1 MPKIASYDLFG
12 LLVDWKT
19 GNFDGVLALL
29 SSRLYE
35 AGDLGLNRDFLR
47 NFCLYRKQAEELA
60 RTTYTGF
67 GCDEI
72 SLKQIYQA
80 LCMNGGITEDK
91 ACTIMD
97 MEMSAWKDN
106 LYLKEKEVDEMKR
119 NIQAGYKVVVM
130 ADSVI
135 SAGSLCPWLA
145 LLDPVFG
152 QVDIYVSADYKK
164 KSSSG
169 NLFNA
174 VRVELGRENF
184 KEWQHRA
191 AKKEKFHIWMRRSG
205 MQITVAPEEAD
216 MELEQLLFVKYG
228 FNYTAQQYVGIA
240 RRKLQEENS
249 ISYGTRAGISF
260 GGPLLTSYVKWILQE
275 SMRKGIRRL
284 YFIARDGHLPMKIA
298 DVMIKAWHL
307 PIETHYLY
315 GSRKAWR
322 MPAYDGTEIML
333 RHIILYS
340 EVYDMQSL
348 ANTLNIEA
356 PFLLQYFPWLGEYVD
371 NNFSASLRSLITDI
385 ICRNE
390 KFRKALKNIHKE
402 KRMNVVAYL
411 RQEIDVSDNSF
422 AFVDM
427 NGSGFTQQTL
437 ARLIQS
443 FYPHVIRTFYFA
455 LHRMWPENHFCQYF
469 VFVPGLMMK
478 NHALLEVMTRAF
490 HGQTKG
496 YEVRSSRYVPIIDDA
511 ETLLEASGYQDY
523 IDGCMKFC
531 QVFAD
536 EFCLEMG
543 LDLSLIVDY
552 VETLI
557 KLPES
562 NIYIFF
568 ADLPFNATGRKEDTG
583 QYAPRLSKKDIRNI
597 YLFNRKSI
605 RTSYF
610 KGYDLELSRSRCT
623 LQEQRRIDLYQQR
636 HDELCSR
643 FRAIWHKEL
652 DEVANPYDWLFQEE
666 MAAILGS
673 RVVLYGAGKYG
684 QRVYEYL
691 RQLSRIQIVG
701 WLDKEWQNKQNSG
714 LAVMGNIQA
723 LKELEFDIVIIGVSK
738 RDFINEIREMLSK
751 MGVPD
756 ERILYLYKYLY
767 YGSINFDILEDA

>member
-1 MPKIASYDLFG
+1 MTKITSYDLFG
-12 LLVDWKT
+12 LLADWKT
-19 GNFDGVLALL
+19 GNFDGVVALL
-29 SSRLYE
+29 GSKLYDAE
-35 AGDLGLNRDFLR
+35 DIGLEQAFLK

-80 LCMNGGITEDK
+80 LCMNGGITEK
-91 ACTIMD
+91 IASTIMD
-97 MEMSAWKDN
+97 MELSIWKEN
-106 LYLKEKEVDEMKR
+106 LCLIKKEVEKMKSK
-119 NIQAGYKVVVM
+119 IQAGYKVIVL
-130 ADSVI
+130 ADSVVG
-135 SAGSLCPWLA
+135 ADYLRPWLVH
-145 LLDPVFG
+145 LEPVFG
-152 QVDIYVSADYKK
+152 QVDIYVSADYRK

-174 VRVELGRENF
+174 VREELGRKDF
-184 KEWQHRA
+184 KEWRHRA
-191 AKKEKFHIWMRRSG
+191 VKKENFHIWMRRSG
-205 MQITVAPEEAD
+205 MQIEVVLKEAD
-216 MELEQLLFVKYG
+216 MELEQCLLAKHA
-228 FNYTAQQYVGIA
+228 FNYTAQQYLGIA
-240 RRKLQEENS
+240 RRRLQEENS
-249 ISYGTRAGISF
+249 ISYGTLAGISF

-275 SMRKGIRRL
+275 SMRRGIRRL
-284 YFIARDGHLPMKIA
+284 YFIARDGCLPMQMA

-340 EVYDMQSL
+340 EIYNVQSL
-348 ANTLNIEA
+348 ASALDIENG
-356 PFLLQYFPWLGEYVD
+356 FLLQHFPWMKD
-371 NNFSASLRSLITDI
+371 CNDNFSASLHSLITDV

-390 KFRKALKNIHKE
+390 EFRKALKNVHQE
-402 KRMNVVAYL
+402 KRVNVVAYL
-411 RQEIDVSDNSF
+411 RQEIDVSEDAF

-443 FYPHVIRTFYFA
+443 FYPHAIRTFYFA

-469 VFVPGLMMK
+469 VFVPGLMLK

-496 YEVRSSRYVPIIDDA
+496 YEVRSGQYVPIIDDA
-511 ETLLEASGYQDY
+511 EILLEASGYQDY

-531 QVFAD
+531 HAFAD
-536 EFCLEMG
+536 EFCLDMG
-543 LDLSLIVDY
+543 LDLSLIADY
-552 VETLI
+552 VDTLI
-557 KLPES
+557 KMPDS

-583 QYAPRLSKKDIRNI
+583 QYAPRLSKQDIRNI
-597 YLFNRKSI
+597 YLFNRKGI

-610 KGYDLELSRSRCT
+610 KGYDLELSRSRCKIH
-623 LQEQRRIDLYQQR
+623 EQRRIDLYQQR
-636 HDELCSR
+636 HDELCGR
-643 FRAIWHKEL
+643 FRSIWHKEL

-666 MAAILGS
+666 MVTILGS

-691 RQLSRIQIVG
+691 RQLPRIQIVG
-701 WLDKEWQNKQNSG
+701 WLDKEWQSKQNSG
-714 LAVMGNIQA
+714 LAVIGNIQV
-723 LKELEFDIVIIGVSK
+723 LKELDFDIVIIGVSK
-738 RDFINEIREMLSK
+738 REFINEIREMLNG
-751 MGVPD
+751 MGVSD

-767 YGSINFDILEDA
+767 YRSINFDILEDT